1 MAIQKERTGSLGAL
15 RTRETLRV
23 KAGTM
28 RPLITSSG
36 AAAVRITKRT
46 IRRAMD
52 DDFNGSSSYE
62 VFSG

>member
-1 MAIQKERTGSLGAL
+1 
-15 RTRETLRV
+15 
-23 KAGTM
+23 M
-28 RPLITSSG
+28 RPLITSSS